1 MATATVLFVEEI
13 NKEFGKLLAMIKEL
27 EKGEAEYIES
37 WEKLN
42 LPWTD
47 ADRERLIYLYE
58 TSDSHKKAEDK
69 IARQR
74 AKMIDWLISNGV
86 DEEIAHTMLWP
97 F

>member
-1 MATATVLFVEEI
+1 MGYVLFVEEI

-27 EKGEAEYIES
+27 EKSKAEYIES

-58 TSDSHKKAEDK
+58 TSDSYKEAEDE

-74 AKMIDWLISNGV
+74 TKMINWLISNEV
-86 DEEIAHTMLWP
+86 DEEIANTMLWP